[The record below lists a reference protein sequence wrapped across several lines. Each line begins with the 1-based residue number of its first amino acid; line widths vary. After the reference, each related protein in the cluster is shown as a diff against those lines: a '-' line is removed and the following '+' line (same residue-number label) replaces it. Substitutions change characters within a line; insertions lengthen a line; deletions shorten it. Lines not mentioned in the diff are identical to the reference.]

1 VLVKVTVRAVRLP
14 VKIQTEEVSRPSGN
28 EQVNVF

>member
-1 VLVKVTVRAVRLP
+1 VLVKVTVRAARLP
-14 VKIQTEEVSRPSGN
+14 VKIQTEEVSRPPGN